1 MDYSSLSS
9 LTGISNQN
17 TVYKTAQRLIKKR
30 VITPLCPG
38 HFLVSGINHIS
49 EFEIANFVHQPSYI
63 SLHSALS
70 FYGILSQFV
79 YSVTSIT
86 TRKTKKLMIAEKEYV
101 YSHVNQNHFWGYEKS
116 NGMLIATPEKALVD
130 TLYFKIKGI
139 VSLNLEEL
147 DYSRINYPKLKQVAK
162 QFYHPQLIQLV
173 KEIDT

>member
-38 HFLVSGINHIS
+38 RFSVSDIPTS

-86 TRKTKKLMIAEKEYV
+86 TRKTKKLIIAEKEYV
-101 YSHVNQNHFWGYEKS
+101 FSHVDQSHFWGYEKS

-130 TLYFKIKGI
+130 ALYFKIKGI

-147 DYSRINYPKLKQVAK
+147 DFSRINYPKLKQVAK
-162 QFYHPQLIQLV
+162 QFHHPQVVQLV
-173 KEIDT
+173 KEIDI